1 VSLINVNLTLLA
13 EEIEAKPHRNRRHTC
28 DPLHGRVGTPAA
40 CAIREEP
47 ILSPSAA
54 IAAEGGPRK
63 IIPFS
68 LRASGSSG
76 FSDACPQ
83 PGQTADT

>member
-1 VSLINVNLTLLA
+1 MY
-13 EEIEAKPHRNRRHTC
+13 TC

-54 IAAEGGPRK
+54 IAADGGPRK
-63 IIPFS
+63 MIPFS
-68 LRASGSSG
+68 LSASGSSG
-76 FSDACPQ
+76 FSEAWPQ
-83 PGQTADT
+83 PGQTAETRVLSAICDSAGRKH